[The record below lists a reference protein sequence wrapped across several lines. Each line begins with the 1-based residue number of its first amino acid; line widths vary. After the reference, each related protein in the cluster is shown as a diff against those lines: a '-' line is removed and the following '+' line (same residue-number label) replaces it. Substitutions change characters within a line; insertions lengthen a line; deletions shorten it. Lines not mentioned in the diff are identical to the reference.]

1 MEREE
6 SHQIPFA
13 ENPHRPIVITVRFR
27 ISRAVGQGLQLE
39 SIKRRARG
47 ALVTDVRFDCD
58 EKRTGELRIT
68 CSMPMAIFFVGEL
81 NQLETRARAQRNHS
95 LVADCTRAIAATFK
109 AIEDGDRASMATS
122 PSPVNPPGV
131 ERRA

>member
-6 SHQIPFA
+6 SHQIPSA
-13 ENPHRPIVITVRFR
+13 DGLRRPIVITVRFR
-27 ISRAVGQGLQLE
+27 ISRAVGLELQLE

-109 AIEDGDRASMATS
+109 AIEDGDQASIVANHS
-122 PSPVNPPGV
+122 PAKGPG
-131 ERRA
+131 AGHPA

>member
-1 MEREE
+1 MERED
-6 SHQIPFA
+6 SHQLPFVDSQR
-13 ENPHRPIVITVRFR
+13 RPIVITVRFR
-27 ISRAVGQGLQLE
+27 ISRAVGQGLQLG

-47 ALVTDVRFDCD
+47 ALVTDVRFDCG
-58 EKRTGELRIT
+58 EKRGELRIA

-109 AIEDGDRASMATS
+109 AIEEEDRASLVVTHS
-122 PSPVNPPGV
+122 PAPPPGV
-131 ERRA
+131 EHRA